1 MNADGS
7 INGTSARVI
16 SKEDL
21 IANKKV
27 SGKVKDLAEQSTAT
41 YLYLQR
47 TQSVEPRNTLNTR
60 KLFSRVEHVEL
71 VEVFDGIYRIDRIKK
86 SVKRRGVRPAHTQ

>member
-41 YLYLQR
+41 YLHPQR
-47 TQSVEPRNTLNTR
+47 TQRVETRNTLKTR
-60 KLFSRVEHVEL
+60 KLFSCVEQVER
-71 VEVFDGIYRIDRIKK
+71 VEVFR
-86 SVKRRGVRPAHTQ
+86 